1 MKLKISISPKRT
13 AQLLVIVVLLLV
25 LASVIAAGSVFVAGA
40 IRMDLIGGR
49 YLEQQDGADMIYA
62 MMTANEEFLEM
73 LGVIVFIY
81 ALLSYLRSHMEVIQ
95 LWIDDR
101 ETVGVAIEP
110 LAHQITQGDLQ

>member
-13 AQLLVIVVLLLV
+13 AQLLVTVVFSLV
-25 LASVIAAGSVFVAGA
+25 LASDIAAGSVFVAGA
-40 IRMDLIGGR
+40 IGMDLFGVR

-62 MMTANEEFLEM
+62 MMTTIEEFLEL

-81 ALLSYLRSHMEVIQ
+81 ALLSYLRSHTEVIQ
-95 LWIDDR
+95 LRIDDR

-110 LAHQITQGDLQ
+110 LAHQIMQGDLQ